1 MTDTMATAE
10 ASANSLS
17 RRVAVADGAAVSFTE
32 ERSGVIRTYDLAA
45 LPMPHWHGVLARAF
59 TAVLNLGAIRTLKS
73 ADAAFWP
80 IGRFLSHLESLVQSP
95 RDLAELTPEN
105 LDGYYRHESLHTT
118 QKAARTQMWQI
129 GRLLRH
135 VEPATMLS
143 IDMRAYLA
151 KARQTP
157 KIPVQA
163 ATPGNPLAVQ
173 FTDHDGVTFDF
184 DFATLPFPA
193 WQATLAD
200 AFTAMLQAAQGSS
213 RRTAQRPFD
222 ALRRF
227 LTGLEALPRPPA
239 SLGELTVE
247 HLEDFHQQV
256 RAELAPGAPPIHF
269 TSLRRLLMH
278 ISPYEQLSTE
288 LRHRLEQI
296 TYQPEG
302 PAETSRPARPGTGR
316 TSAMPDGPYE
326 APAPRE
332 DAARTLKVHFTGE
345 DGRTFEYDVSK
356 LRHPP
361 FHPYFASAFAH
372 RTGPTGSLRTRASAD
387 GDFTAMRQFLGFIA
401 ALPNPPKSIGEL
413 TPRHLD
419 RFRFEKLRTTTEA
432 GVRTQMVLI
441 HAILRTITPSDV
453 LSEDLREY
461 LGRRNL
467 VSKLKTAPVP
477 GYSDREFKAIL
488 TAARSDVV
496 AIRDRIRAGEKLLA
510 TYRTAPDSL
519 DADDQVLG
527 MHLDEMDRTGRVP
540 LARSTDQLWQNVMK
554 GRLTM
559 ARRLFLTDPDITPL
573 LVLGTCLTGRNG
585 ETLKELPPTHRLVE
599 DRAVAITLTKRR
611 RGKSDTR
618 ETVYWETGGSD
629 SRQLHTPGGFYLL
642 LHQLTD
648 RGRRFSGGNR
658 IWSIWAGLSGARG
671 YNWDSKDVNFGH
683 VDPFAST
690 LARVLNLS
698 EWGTRHDL
706 TSDDGKPLKITVNR
720 IKTTVEVRT
729 TKAMGGHLPSASRT
743 NTLDVS
749 FQHYLQGDPV
759 VRAWAEEI
767 MTTALEEAES
777 TARQFKPRVLDTATE
792 QALRDGS
799 RTADSLG
806 ITPQAL
812 TEALDGKRDTLANS
826 CLDIEHGPFDEGRCG
841 VSFLTCLRCPNALIT
856 RHHLPALLAL
866 VDELEHARQQMPLD
880 AWVTEHGRTW
890 LALTRLILPKFTDAQ
905 RAQAATSKPPE
916 LVLDLLDGPKES

>member
-10 ASANSLS
+10 ASDNSLS
-17 RRVAVADGAAVSFTE
+17 RRVAVANSAAVSFVE

-45 LPMPHWHGVLARAF
+45 LPMPHWHDVLARAF
-59 TAVLNLGAIRTLKS
+59 TDVLNLGAIRTFKS

-80 IGRFLSHLESLVQSP
+80 IGRFLSYLESLVQIP
-95 RDLAELTPEN
+95 RTLADLTPGH
-105 LDGYYRHESLHTT
+105 LDGYYLHELGRTT
-118 QKAARTQMWQI
+118 PKAARAQMWQV

-157 KIPVQA
+157 TIPAQA
-163 ATPGNPLAVQ
+163 TLPGNPLVVQ
-173 FTDHDGVTFDF
+173 FTDHDGVMFDF

-193 WQATLAD
+193 WHNTLVN
-200 AFTAMLQAAQGSS
+200 AFTAMLQAAQGTS

-222 ALRRF
+222 SLRRF
-227 LTGLEALPRPPA
+227 LTGLEALPQPPA

-247 HLEDFHQQV
+247 HLEDFHQRV

-316 TSAMPDGPYE
+316 TSVMPDGPYE
-326 APAPRE
+326 APAPPE
-332 DAARTLKVHFTGE
+332 DAVRTLKVHFTGE
-345 DGRTFEYDVSK
+345 DGRTFEYDISK

-372 RTGPTGSLRTRASAD
+372 RTGPTGTLRTRASAD

-413 TPRHLD
+413 SPRHLD

-441 HAILRTITPSDV
+441 HAILRTITPSDA

-519 DADDQVLG
+519 SSDDQVLG
-527 MHLDEMDRTGRVP
+527 GLVPEEWTPVRV
-540 LARSTDQLWQNVMK
+540 VM
-554 GRLTM
+554 
-559 ARRLFLTDPDITPL
+559 RR
-573 LVLGTCLTGRNG
+573 
-585 ETLKELPPTHRLVE
+585 
-599 DRAVAITLTKRR
+599 
-611 RGKSDTR
+611 
-618 ETVYWETGGSD
+618 
-629 SRQLHTPGGFYLL
+629 
-642 LHQLTD
+642 
-648 RGRRFSGGNR
+648 
-658 IWSIWAGLSGARG
+658 
-671 YNWDSKDVNFGH
+671 
-683 VDPFAST
+683 AS
-690 LARVLNLS
+690 
-698 EWGTRHDL
+698 W
-706 TSDDGKPLKITVNR
+706 
-720 IKTTVEVRT
+720 
-729 TKAMGGHLPSASRT
+729 
-743 NTLDVS
+743 
-749 FQHYLQGDPV
+749 
-759 VRAWAEEI
+759 
-767 MTTALEEAES
+767 
-777 TARQFKPRVLDTATE
+777 
-792 QALRDGS
+792 
-799 RTADSLG
+799 
-806 ITPQAL
+806 
-812 TEALDGKRDTLANS
+812 
-826 CLDIEHGPFDEGRCG
+826 
-841 VSFLTCLRCPNALIT
+841 
-856 RHHLPALLAL
+856 
-866 VDELEHARQQMPLD
+866 
-880 AWVTEHGRTW
+880 
-890 LALTRLILPKFTDAQ
+890 
-905 RAQAATSKPPE
+905 
-916 LVLDLLDGPKES
+916 